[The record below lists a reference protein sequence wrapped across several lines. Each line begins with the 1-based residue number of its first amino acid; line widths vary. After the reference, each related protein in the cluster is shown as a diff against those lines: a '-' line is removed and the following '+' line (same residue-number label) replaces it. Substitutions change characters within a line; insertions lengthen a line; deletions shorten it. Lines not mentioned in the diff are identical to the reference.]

1 MSELRTLQLLLEQ
14 AEHERDA
21 ALSAF
26 QQAQARA
33 AQAHAQPRDLSSYQQ
48 QYDRRWLEQFQSEG
62 AAVQILQAQQ
72 QFGLRLS
79 EAIDQQ
85 SGNAALLDARVAT
98 TRQQLQEREM
108 RVASVRKLIERRQA
122 EMLLKQMRSEQ
133 KLSDEFA
140 ARRQRPN
147 SP

>member
-33 AQAHAQPRDLSSYQQ
+33 AQAHAQTRDLSSYQQ